1 MKKLVYSDFSKV
13 PKVLEQIAL
22 KKRLD
27 TRKAEKLENLLLE
40 FMLYLHDK
48 DLINNHDFDYE
59 KEAKKFLK
67 KVGQK

>member
-1 MKKLVYSDFSKV
+1 MKKLVYPDFSKV
-13 PKVLEQIAL
+13 PKVNKQKAITKKINSGKYLIL
-22 KKRLD
+22 K
-27 TRKAEKLENLLLE
+27 ELLLE
-40 FMLYLHDK
+40 FLFYLHDK